1 MDYVKYYELITDE
14 HDKKRVVE
22 LSMLKEE
29 AIMKADYYK
38 VSEID
43 SEINNITKGVRYDG

>member
-1 MDYVKYYELITDE
+1 MEYVTYYELITDE

-29 AIMKADYYK
+29 AIIKSDWDK
-38 VSEID
+38 VT
-43 SEINNITKGVRYDG
+43 EINSELNNIKVTYVQ

>member
-22 LSMLKEE
+22 LSVLKEE
-29 AIMKADYYK
+29 AIIKSDWDK
-38 VSEID
+38 VT
-43 SEINNITKGVRYDG
+43 EINSELNNIKVTYVQ